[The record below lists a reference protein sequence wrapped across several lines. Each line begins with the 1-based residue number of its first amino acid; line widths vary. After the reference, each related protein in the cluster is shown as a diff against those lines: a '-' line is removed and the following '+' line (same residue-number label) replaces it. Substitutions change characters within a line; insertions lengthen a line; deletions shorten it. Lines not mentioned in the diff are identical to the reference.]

1 MQTEVMEGEHF
12 TGRSFEAAKNRNITR
27 YPNLAELHRYH
38 PYGEPAMCDH
48 AGIEPELL
56 HAVLSDG
63 EPLRY
68 AELLGLARLYGCPV
82 SVLACQKLIMLDT
95 DRLRHKKMI
104 AGVDN
109 LYIWLKCMARE
120 GNQKAERYLELDDW
134 RHQRFLR
141 AAYSNSLSYGHYL
154 GMREAFRQD
163 ISFST
168 PRPRRR
174 GLSPR
179 KGGVA

>member
-1 MQTEVMEGEHF
+1 MQTEVMEEEHF
-12 TGRSFEAAKNRNITR
+12 TGRSFEAVKNRNITR

-82 SVLACQKLIMLDT
+82 SVLTCQKVIMLDRR
-95 DRLRHKKMI
+95 RLKHRKMI
-104 AGVDN
+104 TEVKN
-109 LYIWLKCMARE
+109 LVICLKCMAKE
-120 GNQKAERYLELDDW
+120 GNEKAKRWLELTGW
-134 RHQRFLR
+134 TQ
-141 AAYSNSLSYGHYL
+141 
-154 GMREAFRQD
+154 
-163 ISFST
+163 
-168 PRPRRR
+168 
-174 GLSPR
+174 
-179 KGGVA
+179 

>member
-1 MQTEVMEGEHF
+1 MVGNKGF
-12 TGRSFEAAKNRNITR
+12 TR
-27 YPNLAELHRYH
+27 YPNLAELHDYH

-82 SVLACQKLIMLDT
+82 SVLTCHKLIMLDT
-95 DRLRHKKMI
+95 DRFRHRKMI
-104 AGVDN
+104 SEVDN
-109 LYIWLKCMARE
+109 LYIRLKRMARE
-120 GNQKAERYLELDDW
+120 GNQKAERYLELGDW

-141 AAYSNSLSYGHYL
+141 AVYSNSLSYGHYFGVKEEL
-154 GMREAFRQD
+154 LMD

-168 PRPRRR
+168 PPPKRR

-179 KGGVA
+179 KGGAA